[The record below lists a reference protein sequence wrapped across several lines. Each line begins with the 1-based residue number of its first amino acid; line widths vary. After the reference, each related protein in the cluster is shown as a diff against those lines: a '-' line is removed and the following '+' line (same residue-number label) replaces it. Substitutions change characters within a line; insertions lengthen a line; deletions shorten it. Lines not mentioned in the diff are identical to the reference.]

1 MLRTRTRLSMAA
13 NVHLETAIED
23 PAQSQWLNFL
33 PNLQGQRVLVTG
45 KCRADVIRALRARSG
60 MPVTSIGG
68 ENALP
73 HCELMSPPV
82 RPAGSDKFSFAV
94 IDGIAGVSEFDLA
107 IDQVMPIFQSDVG
120 KMVVCLAAGWS
131 KLRLRRHARSKLR
144 DLGFASAAYFCDP
157 DVDKPERIISL
168 CAGLGHALFILCP
181 RPDSAFARIKWILK
195 TMFYRVA
202 GSLNPRF
209 GLVLIA
215 QREVNAV
222 NQGSMVQLVTELVN
236 LSAKEANVVSVSR
249 PRNGRQF
256 LFVYDSSSKP
266 NLRAVAKFA
275 NQRYPRFN
283 LLKRSYRALSLA
295 DSVSS
300 RMPINSR
307 FAPTV
312 LFSES
317 SSESTAIVLSAADGQ
332 SIAQLCSSREM
343 SRNSKLAGEALAKS
357 VRLLHRI
364 QKEIS
369 LDPASIEF
377 RCDHRYLENYL
388 QLPMPMS
395 PKVDEGVQHG
405 DFTVEHVF
413 FDPAKNRWTVLDWE
427 WLGRGYPY
435 LMDVFSF
442 LRSVRYLEPRNQGA
456 HWKNV
461 SFLSLQDTF
470 FRKNWFSELSRAI
483 LSEYIT
489 ARGLSHLDKYSCLL
503 QYLLF
508 RCNKV
513 RLDEVFWPYQLE
525 DWERLTGFAV
535 ANRDQFQL

>member
-1 MLRTRTRLSMAA
+1 MATD
-13 NVHLETAIED
+13 VHLEAAVED

-33 PNLQGQRVLVTG
+33 PNLQGQRVLVAG
-45 KCRADVIRALRARSG
+45 KCPADVIRALRARSG
-60 MPVTSIGG
+60 MPVTSIGE
-68 ENALP
+68 ENAVLG
-73 HCELMSPPV
+73 CELMSLPV
-82 RPAGSDKFSFAV
+82 RPPVSDKFSFAV

-107 IDQVMPIFQSDVG
+107 IDQVIPIFQSDVG

-131 KLRLRRHARSKLR
+131 KLRLRRYARSKVR
-144 DLGFASAAYFCDP
+144 DLGFASAAYYCDP

-168 CAGLGHALFILCP
+168 CAGAGPALSILCP
-181 RPDSAFARIKWILK
+181 RPDSVFARVKWAFK
-195 TMFYRVA
+195 AMFYRVA
-202 GSLNPRF
+202 GCLNPRF

-215 QREVNAV
+215 QKEVNAV
-222 NQGSMVQLVTELVN
+222 NQGSMAQLATELVN
-236 LSAKEANVVSVSR
+236 LSAKEATVVSVSQHY
-249 PRNGRQF
+249 NGRQF
-256 LFVYDSSSKP
+256 LFVYDSSAKSK
-266 NLRAVAKFA
+266 LRAVAKFA
-275 NQRYPRFN
+275 NRRYPRFA
-283 LLKRSYRALSLA
+283 LSKREYRALSLA

-300 RMPINSR
+300 RMPMDSR

-312 LFSES
+312 LFSEC

-343 SRNSKLAGEALAKS
+343 SRNSELAGQVLAKG
-357 VRLLHRI
+357 VRLLRRI

-369 LDPASIEF
+369 LDPASIDF

-388 QLPMPMS
+388 QLPILMS
-395 PKVDEGVQHG
+395 PKVDEDVQHG

-427 WLGRGYPY
+427 WLGRGYPF

-442 LRSVRYLEPRNQGA
+442 LRSVRFLQPRNQGA
-456 HWKNV
+456 HWKDV

-470 FRKNWFSELSRAI
+470 FRENWFSELSRAI
-483 LSEYIT
+483 VSEYIA
-489 ARGLSHLDKYSCLL
+489 ARGLSHLDRYSCFL

-513 RLDEVFWPYQLE
+513 RLDEVFWPHQLR
-525 DWERLTGFAV
+525 DWERLTEFAV
-535 ANRDQFQL
+535 TNRNQFQLW